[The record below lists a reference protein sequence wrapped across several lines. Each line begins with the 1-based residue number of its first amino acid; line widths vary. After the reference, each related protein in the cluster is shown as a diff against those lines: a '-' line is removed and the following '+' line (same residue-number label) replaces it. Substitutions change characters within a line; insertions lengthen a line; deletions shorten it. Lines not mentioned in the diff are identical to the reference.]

1 MGTAK
6 NAIIIGFTIV
16 FMFASCGQKQKDSQ
30 AQTWLNDAN
39 ELYKNGLLDEAKQ
52 KLASIDS
59 IYPNAFKQRKE
70 GLVLLQKIRKQQN
83 DLVIT
88 HSDSIL
94 SVLQPKLEELKK
106 QFIFQKDTKYQ
117 IKGVFVPKNDPSL
130 SGNATG
136 LRSGVIEG
144 NNIFIESVYLGGQR
158 HTSVKLTTK
167 DGKLSET
174 KNETGDGLNYRS
186 GNVEII
192 RFTKMTENGIV
203 KFISENR
210 NIPITVTLQGK
221 QSTSYLLSN
230 ASKLSI
236 EKSLQLSDLMTEIEN
251 AQIARYKAISLN
263 DYLKEKQDSIA
274 AAQAH

>member
-39 ELYKNGLLDEAKQ
+39 ELYKNGLLDGAKQ

-83 DLVIT
+83 DLVIA

-94 SVLQPKLEELKK
+94 TVLQPKLEELKK
-106 QFIFQKDTKYQ
+106 QFIFQKDAKYQ

-158 HTSVKLTTK
+158 HASMKLTTK
-167 DGKLSET
+167 DGKSSET

-236 EKSLQLSDLMTEIEN
+236 KKSLQLSDLMTEIEN

-274 AAQAH
+274 ATQAH